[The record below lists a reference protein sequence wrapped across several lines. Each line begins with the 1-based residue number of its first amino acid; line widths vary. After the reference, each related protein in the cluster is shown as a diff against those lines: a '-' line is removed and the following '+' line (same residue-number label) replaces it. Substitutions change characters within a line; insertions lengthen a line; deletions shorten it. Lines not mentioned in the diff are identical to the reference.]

1 MRKFN
6 WCELG
11 GGGKRV
17 ELLVTI
23 ILGLKLPTCDK
34 YAHKSL

>member
-17 ELLVTI
+17 DSI
-23 ILGLKLPTCDK
+23 IREDILRMLKGGNLKISTG
-34 YAHKSL
+34 